1 MRRQPVER
9 KERPSMKKTEWSEG
23 SSARRKTAGQ
33 GKEGKGKKALVKAVA
48 EMEARRGQAD
58 FASDLHRDAVRC
70 IVNNQV
76 P

>member
-1 MRRQPVER
+1 
-9 KERPSMKKTEWSEG
+9 MKKTEWNEG
-23 SSARRKTAGQ
+23 SSARRKTSGQ
-33 GKEGKGKKALVKAVA
+33 GKEGKGKGKKALVKAVA
-48 EMEARRGQAD
+48 EMTARRGQAD

>member
-9 KERPSMKKTEWSEG
+9 RERPSMKKTEWNEG
-23 SSARRKTAGQ
+23 SSASRKTAGQ
-33 GKEGKGKKALVKAVA
+33 GKEGKGKKPLVKAVA
-48 EMEARRGQAD
+48 DMAARRGQAD
-58 FASDLHRDAVRC
+58 FASDMHRDAVRC